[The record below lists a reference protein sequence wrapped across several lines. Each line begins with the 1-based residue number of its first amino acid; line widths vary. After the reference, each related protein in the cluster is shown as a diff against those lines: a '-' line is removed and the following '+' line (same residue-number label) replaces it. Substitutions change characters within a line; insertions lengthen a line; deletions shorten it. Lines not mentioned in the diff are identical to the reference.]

1 MSSADRLRVPGL
13 TDNEQ
18 AWVDLL
24 WKVLADRRRGNLI
37 RKGTYDMQRAADLS
51 STLVAPQYATA
62 KAVLGWN
69 TKAVDML
76 NRRTNLEGFYWP
88 DGDLESLGYTDLVE
102 ANNLMAELKGGRVAS
117 LIHGVSF
124 IVNTTGD
131 TEEGEPSSLI
141 HVKDALNGA
150 GWWNSRRRR
159 LDAVLSI
166 TGWDEDA
173 QWRPTGLVLYLYGET
188 ITADREDGK
197 WTVRRQEHD
206 YGMPVEPLVYR
217 PRTGREF
224 GSSRI
229 THAQLDLQQ
238 RAMRAVIRM
247 EAHMDVYSIPQM
259 WLLGGDDSLFKNADG
274 TQKAAW
280 QLALGRL
287 FGIPDDPDRPDD
299 PNARAD
305 VKQFPAQSPA
315 PHMEQLSVLAKLF
328 AREAYLPDHALA
340 ITDVANP
347 TAGDAYIAANEDM
360 ISEAEGA
367 MDDWSLPLRRAVA
380 RGLAIQNRDP
390 ELMGQVRTLRD
401 KWRSAVHVSRAAAA
415 DAGQKQLAAVPWLAE
430 TEVGL
435 ELLGLSPDQMERA
448 LAERARAQSRANL
461 AALIGSGVTADAV
474 GD

>member
-1 MSSADRLRVPGL
+1 M

-18 AWVDLL
+18 TWVDLL
-24 WKVLADRRRGNLI
+24 WKVLGDRRRWNLI
-37 RKGTYDMQRAADLS
+37 RKGTYDLKRAADTS
-51 STLVAPQYATA
+51 STLIAPQYTTA
-62 KAVLGWN
+62 KSVLGWN

-76 NRRTNLEGFYWP
+76 NRRANLEFFYWP

-102 ANNLMAELKGGRVAS
+102 SNNLMAELKGGRVTS

-131 TEEGEPSSLI
+131 AEAGEPSSLI
-141 HVKDALNGA
+141 HVKDPLNAA

-173 QWRPTGLVLYLYGET
+173 AWRPTGLVLYLYGET
-188 ITADREDGK
+188 TTADREDGK
-197 WTVRRQEHD
+197 WKVSRQDHK
-206 YGMPVEPLVYR
+206 YGMPAEPLVYR

-229 THAQLDLQQ
+229 THAQMDLQQ

-247 EAHMDVYSIPQM
+247 EGHMDIYSIPQM
-259 WLLGGDDSLFKNADG
+259 WLMGGDDSLFKNADG

-280 QLALGRL
+280 QLAMGRV

-305 VKQFPAQSPA
+305 IKQFPAQSPA
-315 PHMEQLSVLAKLF
+315 PHMEQLSVLAKMF

-360 ISEAEGA
+360 IAEAEGA
-367 MDDWSLPLRRAVA
+367 TDDWTLPLRRAVA

-390 ELMGQVRTLRD
+390 DLFEQVRTLNA
-401 KWRSAVHVSRAAAA
+401 KWRPAVHVSRAAAA
-415 DAGQKQLAAVPWLAE
+415 DAGQKQIAAVPWLAE

-435 ELLGLSPDQMERA
+435 ELLGLTPDQVDRA
-448 LAERARAQSRANL
+448 LTERARARSRANL
-461 AALIGSGVTADAV
+461 AALIGSGVTADAL